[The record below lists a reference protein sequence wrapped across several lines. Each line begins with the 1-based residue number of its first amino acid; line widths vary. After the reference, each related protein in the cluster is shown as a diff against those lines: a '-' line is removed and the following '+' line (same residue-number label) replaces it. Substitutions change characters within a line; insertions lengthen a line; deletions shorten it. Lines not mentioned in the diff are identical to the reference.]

1 MSGPPCS
8 TSNADL
14 PTEGAGGI
22 RPVTDWQGGGLILV
36 IDDHEL
42 VCEVLRH
49 ILERHGLTVLTAT
62 DGPTGVALFRRHAE
76 EVKVV
81 LLDLVLPG
89 MSGLEVLQ
97 AIRDIHPGVRVLLLT
112 GKPEAEVQAEF
123 AHMGVT
129 GYIQKSFQLAPFI
142 AELQRVLGE

>member
-1 MSGPPCS
+1 MP
-8 TSNADL
+8 
-14 PTEGAGGI
+14 
-22 RPVTDWQGGGLILV
+22 DWQGNGVILV

-49 ILERHGLTVLTAT
+49 ILERHGFTVLTAT

-76 EVKVV
+76 EVRLV

-89 MSGLEVLQ
+89 MSGPEVLQ
-97 AIRDIHPGVRVLLLT
+97 ALRAIHSGIRVLLLT

-123 AHMGVT
+123 AHLGVT